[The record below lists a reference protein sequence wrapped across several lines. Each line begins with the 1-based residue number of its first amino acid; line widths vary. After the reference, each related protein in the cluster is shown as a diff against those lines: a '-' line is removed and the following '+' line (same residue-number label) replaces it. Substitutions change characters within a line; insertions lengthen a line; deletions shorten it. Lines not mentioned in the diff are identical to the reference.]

1 MSTTDTTD
9 TTPGEVAPA
18 PYKPWHDRKV
28 IHLALKRAI
37 RHAEAS
43 DLVTRN
49 VATLA
54 DTPKA
59 STAGRPDPSPWTRP

>member
-28 IHLALKRAI
+28 ILTAALSVVLAAVMALTVLLGA
-37 RHAEAS
+37 
-43 DLVTRN
+43 
-49 VATLA
+49 
-54 DTPKA
+54 
-59 STAGRPDPSPWTRP
+59 